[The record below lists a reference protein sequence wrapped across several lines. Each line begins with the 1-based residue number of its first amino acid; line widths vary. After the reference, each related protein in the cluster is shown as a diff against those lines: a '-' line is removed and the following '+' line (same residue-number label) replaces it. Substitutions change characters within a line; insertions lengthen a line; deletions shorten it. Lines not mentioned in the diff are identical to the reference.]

1 MLLLLLL
8 QPPLLQAD
16 SLQPLRR
23 FRRRWI
29 ITTFELEEED
39 QGPFPKFVGEL
50 FNNISFSIPV
60 KYLIHGPGVNEYP
73 EFGLFSIDDN
83 FGKIYVHR
91 TIDRE
96 KTPYFMVRL
105 DAVEKSTGNIVDK
118 SLIFKVGIK
127 DINDNAP
134 QFPEKEYNITVKEN
148 HNSNNS
154 IFQIVAVDIDQKDTP
169 NSQVTYSLV
178 SQMPSQKEIR
188 FRIDQNNGKIQF
200 SGCLDYETVNL
211 FKLLIKVSDNGNP
224 QQTSTAVVN
233 VKVED
238 GNNHAPVFTKEDHE
252 IQIYKGQ
259 TSQDVLRLLVQD
271 GDSPHTLSWR
281 AKYKIVKGNEKEKF
295 SIVTDP
301 ETNQGILNII
311 KPLDYEIFP
320 KKKLV
325 ISVENEDPLFL
336 CERGIL
342 RNLTEA
348 PRHATVN
355 VELVNRN
362 DPPQFHPA
370 ILTVRED
377 EGTNPGKS
385 LGKYKATDPDGH
397 EDNIRYALAH
407 DPAGWVRV
415 NESSGEVVTEKHID
429 RESPYVNNSIY
440 TIIVH
445 AVDNGVPPETGTGT
459 LLLFL
464 FDKNDNSPTLISSS
478 VDICKMEEM
487 PPIMVKAED
496 KDLDPFSG
504 PFTFELEDVSGNI
517 KDTWKLGK
525 HYGHSVELLTLKNLP
540 KGIYPVPFNILDK
553 QGLPNKQTLYVRICF
568 CPDGRACE
576 EQKAPIVGVG
586 EAITVLVCAC
596 FLVLAVSLLSL
607 LWCHLGSRTKGSTV
621 QIPYDEGIQT
631 LIKYNIES
639 ENTLLQVRTDIEDQ
653 FSPKPLYS
661 VIEKGKQNTKIS
673 FQVQPQH
680 YNWTLKNSVKGKSS
694 LESNKLFEM
703 IKEKVGDM
711 VMEKLYDIST
721 QEEDTDIHQPHI
733 YMEEGDSDRAESLS
747 SQDFSEN
754 DLPSDF
760 LDSLETKFS
769 ALEKIYLKSALIF
782 RN

>member
-1 MLLLLLL
+1 
-8 QPPLLQAD
+8 
-16 SLQPLRR
+16 QPLQRS
-23 FRRRWI
+23 RRRWI

-39 QGPFPKFVGEL
+39 QGPFPKFVGKL
-50 FNNISFSIPV
+50 FNNISFSISV
-60 KYLIHGPGVNEYP
+60 KYFINGPGVNEYP
-73 EFGLFSIDDN
+73 EFGLFSIDDDLGN
-83 FGKIYVHR
+83 IYVQR

-105 DAVEKSTGNIVDK
+105 DALEKTTGNIVDK

-134 QFPEKEYNITVKEN
+134 QFSEKEYNISIKES
-148 HNSNNS
+148 HNSSIS
-154 IFQIVAVDIDQKDTP
+154 IFQVVAVDIDQKNTL
-169 NSQVTYSLV
+169 NSQVTYLLV

-211 FKLLIKVSDNGNP
+211 FKLLIQASDNGNP
-224 QQTSTAVVN
+224 QQTSTTVVN

-238 GNNHAPVFTKEDHE
+238 GNNHAPVFTKENHE

-271 GDSPHTLSWR
+271 GDSPHTLSWA
-281 AKYKIVKGNEKEKF
+281 AKYKIVTGNEKETF
-295 SIVTDP
+295 SIMTDP
-301 ETNQGILNII
+301 ETHQGILNII

-348 PRHATVN
+348 PRHTTVN

-370 ILTVRED
+370 ILIVREV

-385 LGKYKATDPDGH
+385 LGIYKATDPDGY
-397 EDNIRYALAH
+397 EDNIRYKLAH

-415 NESSGEVVTEKHID
+415 NESSGEVVTEKQVD

-445 AVDNGVPPETGTGT
+445 AVDNGVPPETATGT
-459 LLLFL
+459 LMLFL

-487 PPIMVKAED
+487 GPIMVKAED
-496 KDLDPFSG
+496 KDLHPFSG

-525 HYGHSVELLTLKNLP
+525 YYGKGHSVELLILKSLP
-540 KGIYPVPFNILDK
+540 KGIYPVPFNIQDK
-553 QGLPNKQTLYVRICF
+553 QGLSNKQTLYVRICF
-568 CPDGRACE
+568 CPDGHACE
-576 EQKAPIVGVG
+576 EQKDPIMGVG
-586 EAITVLVCAC
+586 GAITVLVCAC
-596 FLVLAVSLLSL
+596 FLVLAVVLLSL
-607 LWCHLGSRTKGSTV
+607 LWCHFGSRTKGTLV

-639 ENTLLQVRTDIEDQ
+639 EKTLSQVYMILPI
-653 FSPKPLYS
+653 FKPLILYLEGGK
-661 VIEKGKQNTKIS
+661 VIEWFK
-673 FQVQPQH
+673 
-680 YNWTLKNSVKGKSS
+680 
-694 LESNKLFEM
+694 
-703 IKEKVGDM
+703 
-711 VMEKLYDIST
+711 KLYDIST
-721 QEEDTDIHQPHI
+721 QDDDTGTYQPHI

-754 DLPSDF
+754 VLPSDF
-760 LDSLETKFS
+760 LESLETKFS
-769 ALEKIYLKSALIF
+769 ALENIYLKSALIL
-782 RN
+782 